1 MTAVSPKRKIEAA
14 IGRTWKILGTGMAL
28 GANSRSVESG
38 QRPYRGGDTRID
50 RVDSRIDRLED
61 KMDGQCKEVNAEFRG
76 VDEKPDLVLLTL
88 AGQGIS
94 PSASSSVEG
103 E

>member
-1 MTAVSPKRKIEAA
+1 MTAVSPKRKIEAV
-14 IGRTWKILGTGMAL
+14 IRRTWKILGTGMAL

-38 QRPYRGGDTRID
+38 QRPYRAGDT
-50 RVDSRIDRLED
+50 RIDRLED
-61 KMDGQCKEVNAEFRG
+61 KTDGQCKEVNAKSRG
-76 VDEKPDLVLLTL
+76 VDEKLDLVLLTL